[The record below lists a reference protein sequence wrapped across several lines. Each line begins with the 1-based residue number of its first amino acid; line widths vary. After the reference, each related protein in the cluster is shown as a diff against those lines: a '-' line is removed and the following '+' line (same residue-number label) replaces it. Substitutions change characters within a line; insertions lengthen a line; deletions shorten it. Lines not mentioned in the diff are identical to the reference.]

1 MFRISLQGLLIVVT
15 IFAGLMASL
24 VYQTEAVHEYTVSVP
39 YTYFAPPPQNSVPGM
54 GTRFVIK
61 TRLESRSIDTQ
72 GWGWPFM
79 YAKVYNS
86 KIVYR
91 NWSYLV
97 CDILLVVFAV
107 GSVAFL
113 AKRMQRLRASVDQ
126 N

>member
-24 VYQTEAVHEYTVSVP
+24 VYQSEAVHEYTVNVP
-39 YTYFAPPPQNSVPGM
+39 YTYPGPTPQNWVPGM
-54 GTRFVIK
+54 RTPFVIK
-61 TRLESRSIDTQ
+61 TRKESRSIDAQ
-72 GWGWPFM
+72 GWGWPFT
-79 YAKVYNS
+79 YVKVYNS
-86 KIVYR
+86 EVVYR
-91 NWSYLV
+91 SWSYLV

>member
-24 VYQTEAVHEYTVSVP
+24 VYQTEAVHEYTVDVP
-39 YTYFAPPPQNSVPGM
+39 YQDFDPKW
-54 GTRFVIK
+54 GTRPVIK
-61 TRLESRSIDTQ
+61 TRQESRSTDAQ
-72 GWGWPFM
+72 GWGWPFA
-79 YAKVYNS
+79 YAKVHNS
-86 KIVYR
+86 GIVYR

-113 AKRMQRLRASVDQ
+113 AKRMQSNEGTSA
-126 N
+126 